1 MKAVLDKNAS
11 KAAYL
16 QLYEQLKRDITAR
29 HYEYGHR
36 LPSKRSTAAD
46 KGVSVITV
54 EHAYALLCEE
64 GYVEARERSGYF
76 VIYKPADFLAARER
90 ILEPSVTPPA
100 LSGASGE
107 FPYSL
112 LAKKMRKVLSE
123 QGERLLEK
131 SPNRGCPELR
141 TALSAYLARSIG
153 IEVRPAQIVVG
164 SGSEYL
170 YSMVVQLL
178 GKERIFALE
187 KPGYEMIR
195 RVYEA
200 NGVRCEAL
208 PLGADGIR
216 SAALAKTNATVLHVT
231 PFNSF
236 PSGVSADASKR
247 REYIDWAL
255 ARNGY
260 IVEDNYDS
268 ELTVSK
274 KFDDTLFSSAGQSCV
289 LYLNTFSQTIAPSL
303 RVGYMLLPDSLLTA
317 FEEKL
322 GFYSCPVPVF
332 EQMLLTELLQS
343 GDFERH
349 INRVRR
355 NKRKLR
361 EQE

>member
-1 MKAVLDKNAS
+1 MKSVLDKNAP

-46 KGVSVITV
+46 AGVSVITV

-76 VIYKPADFLAARER
+76 VIYKPADFLAAREMVP
-90 ILEPSVTPPA
+90 EPSVSATA
-100 LSGASGE
+100 LGASGE

-123 QGERLLEK
+123 QGERLLVK
-131 SPNRGCPELR
+131 SPNRGCTELR

-153 IEVRPAQIVVG
+153 IEVMPEQIVVG
-164 SGSEYL
+164 SGAEYL

-187 KPGYEMIR
+187 EPGYEMIR

-216 SAALAKTNATVLHVT
+216 SAALAGTNATVLHVT

-255 ARNGY
+255 GRDGY

-274 KFDDTLFSSAGQSCV
+274 KFDDTLFSSSGQSRV

-303 RVGYMLLPDSLLTA
+303 RVGYMLLPAALLA
-317 FEEKL
+317 SFEEKL

-332 EQMLLTELLQS
+332 EQMLLAELLQS

-355 NKRKLR
+355 QKRKLR
-361 EQE
+361 E